1 MALDPQRVR
10 DDFPILSRTMNGKR
24 LVYLDNAATT
34 QKPRSVIQALVD
46 YYSNYNANVH
56 RGAYQ
61 LAEESTELF
70 ERAREKVSRFIGCD
84 PEEVV
89 FVRGATEAI
98 NLVAY
103 SYGFR
108 KLRRG
113 DKVLTTIMEHHS
125 NLVPWQFLRAKGVGL
140 DFVGLTEEGELDMEE
155 LKAKIDRR
163 VKLVAVTQMSNV
175 LGTVNHVRE
184 IADVAHDAGSPILV
198 DGAQSVPHMPVDV
211 VQSGADFLAF
221 SGHKMLGPMGIGV
234 LFAKHELLEAMD
246 PFHGGGDMIKTV
258 ELKHSTWND
267 VPAKFEAGTPDVA
280 GAHALGVAIDYLGS
294 LEMGEVRRHEVSLTR
309 YALERLADTELVEVY
324 GPRDAEK
331 RGGVLSFNIEHV
343 HPHDVATILD
353 SQGVAV
359 RAGHHCAQPLMNW
372 LGVPATAR
380 ASFYVYNT
388 KEDVDALISAIEKVK
403 EVFRLKQVSSA

>member
-1 MALDPQRVR
+1 MVLDPRRVK
-10 DDFPILSRTMNGKR
+10 DDFPILSRTVNGRR

-70 ERAREKVSRFIGCD
+70 EGAREKISRFIGCA
-84 PEEVV
+84 PEEIV

-103 SYGFR
+103 SYGFK

-125 NLVPWQFLRAKGVGL
+125 NLVPWQFLRAKGVEL
-140 DFVGLTEEGELDMEE
+140 DFVGLTKDGELDIEE
-155 LKAKIDRR
+155 LKSKMEKR
-163 VKLVAVTQMSNV
+163 VKLVAVTQVSNV
-175 LGTVNHVRE
+175 LGTVNPVRE
-184 IADVAHDAGSPILV
+184 IAQIAHDAGSRILI

-211 VQSGADFLAF
+211 TQSDADFFAF

-234 LFAKHELLEAMD
+234 LYAKRDLLEVMD

-258 ELKHSTWND
+258 ELRRSTWND

-280 GAHALGVAIDYLGS
+280 GAHALGVATDYLRS
-294 LEMGEVRRHEVSLTR
+294 LGMEEVRRHEVSLTR
-309 YALERLADTELVEVY
+309 FALKRLADTEAVTVY
-324 GPRDAEK
+324 GPADPEK
-331 RGGVLSFNIEHV
+331 RGGVVSFNIERV

-353 SQGVAV
+353 SQGVAI

-372 LGVPATAR
+372 LGVSATAR
-380 ASFYVYNT
+380 ASFYVYNME
-388 KEDVDALISAIEKVK
+388 EDIDALVSAVDRVK